1 MADDEDVDPFEQ
13 AQRDSATVE
22 PDSAEDAAARAAEDA
37 ADQAAADAGREFLVR
52 GQLLDAARRLKP
64 GVGYKQLIRQGCFAG
79 LSDGQFELVLREINA
94 ATKIPW
100 RRCVRTRKT
109 SARKSPPPN
118 ASSGAK
124 RLSGSVRRSRRQL
137 PPIPNSAR
145 VEATYPLPK
154 DRNYERTDG
163 VIWAGSWVMH
173 KNKEVY
179 VPICSPF
186 AIDALLLLHSGKE
199 GLRIAVMNSSGGR
212 SVIHVDRSDLG
223 TSQGQGKVLSAMM
236 GVGLRLASNK
246 ARDAVVDMLVST
258 IPSVRVTVV
267 DQPAHAIASQRCFVG
282 PDGAGINVP
291 PGHAIEL
298 SEHARLSSEATKTR
312 HARRWKETARMI
324 VAVR

>member
-1 MADDEDVDPFEQ
+1 MADDEEVDPFEQ

-37 ADQAAADAGREFLVR
+37 ADQAAADAGRELVR

-79 LSDGQFELVLREINA
+79 LSDGQFESVLREINA
-94 ATKIPW
+94 ATKI
-100 RRCVRTRKT
+100 TLAALRKDKKDV
-109 SARKSPPPN
+109 SEEVA
-118 ASSGAK
+118 AAK
-124 RLSGSVRRSRRQL
+124 REQRREEVERVRAQKQKAAAADPEL
-137 PPIPNSAR
+137 AR

-154 DRNYERTDG
+154 DRNYERTEG
-163 VIWAGSWVMH
+163 VIWAGSWVMR

-258 IPSVRVTVV
+258 IPS
-267 DQPAHAIASQRCFVG
+267 
-282 PDGAGINVP
+282 
-291 PGHAIEL
+291 
-298 SEHARLSSEATKTR
+298 SEQRLSTSPAAT
-312 HARRWKETARMI
+312 
-324 VAVR
+324 